1 MKVKKVTV
9 AQMKRWCKVEGNS
22 KEKLAFILG
31 ISTQAL
37 RHWELK
43 NKVPNKVPIRQL
55 GVVRRVLDGKL
66 DARVVHL

>member
-1 MKVKKVTV
+1 MKEKKETV
-9 AQMKRWCKVEGNS
+9 AKMKSCCKVEGNS

-43 NKVPNKVPIRQL
+43 NKVPVRQL